1 MNGLDG
7 LIRLN
12 KWKLDEKRLALAELE
27 RLAARLRD
35 QLSLLEREM
44 AAEQKVAAGS
54 IEAGIAYGQ
63 YANAVIARRTTLA
76 KSLGE
81 VDVQIR
87 LALED
92 VAEAF
97 RDLKKFDI
105 IKVRRDRDGRV
116 DLKLF
121 GLLPLVGAV
130 RLYALAHGVA
140 ATGTRPRLAALAELG
155 VLPAAETANLSAAFD
170 LLAGRILR
178 QQIDDSL
185 AGRPLGTFVSVATL
199 PARENERLVEALRA
213 IALLATRARGDFM
226 GRLI

>member
-27 RLAARLRD
+27 RLAERLRD
-35 QLSLLEREM
+35 QLSMLEREL
-44 AAEQKVAAGS
+44 AAEQKIAAGS

-63 YANAVIARRTTLA
+63 YANGVITRRATLG

-81 VDVQIR
+81 VEGQIR

-105 IKVRRDRDGRV
+105 VKARRDREASEK
-116 DLKLF
+116 LKRLQQSQLDEM
-121 GLLPLVGAV
+121 GLQLH
-130 RLYALAHGVA
+130 R
-140 ATGTRPRLAALAELG
+140 RSSEQ
-155 VLPAAETANLSAAFD
+155 
-170 LLAGRILR
+170 AG
-178 QQIDDSL
+178 
-185 AGRPLGTFVSVATL
+185 
-199 PARENERLVEALRA
+199 
-213 IALLATRARGDFM
+213 
-226 GRLI
+226 

>member
-87 LALED
+87 LALEY

-105 IKVRRDRDGRV
+105 IKVRRDRESME
-116 DLKLF
+116 KLNRLQQSQLNEM
-121 GLLPLVGAV
+121 GLQLH
-130 RLYALAHGVA
+130 R
-140 ATGTRPRLAALAELG
+140 RSNE
-155 VLPAAETANLSAAFD
+155 S
-170 LLAGRILR
+170 LR
-178 QQIDDSL
+178 
-185 AGRPLGTFVSVATL
+185 
-199 PARENERLVEALRA
+199 
-213 IALLATRARGDFM
+213 RGK
-226 GRLI
+226 

>member
-35 QLSLLEREM
+35 QLSMLEREM

-54 IEAGIAYGQ
+54 IEVGIAYGQ
-63 YANAVIARRTTLA
+63 YANAVIVRRTTLA
-76 KSLGE
+76 KSLAE
-81 VDVQIR
+81 VEGQIR

-105 IKVRRDRDGRV
+105 VKARRDRESAEK
-116 DLKLF
+116 LKRLQQSQLDEM
-121 GLLPLVGAV
+121 GLQLH
-130 RLYALAHGVA
+130 R
-140 ATGTRPRLAALAELG
+140 RSSEQ
-155 VLPAAETANLSAAFD
+155 
-170 LLAGRILR
+170 AG
-178 QQIDDSL
+178 
-185 AGRPLGTFVSVATL
+185 
-199 PARENERLVEALRA
+199 
-213 IALLATRARGDFM
+213 
-226 GRLI
+226 